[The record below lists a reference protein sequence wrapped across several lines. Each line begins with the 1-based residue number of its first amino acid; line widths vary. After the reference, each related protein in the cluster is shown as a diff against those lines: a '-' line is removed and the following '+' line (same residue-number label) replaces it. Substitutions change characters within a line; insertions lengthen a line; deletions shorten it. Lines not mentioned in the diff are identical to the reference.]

1 MHEVWNQNPSN
12 EVKAFKKEAE
22 KGENWMCSRVPV
34 LSQLQTDKLIQKV
47 YSHFRAP
54 GKRPDLEPWVS
65 FWPLAAIYILLNT
78 ENKSSKWWNLVFK
91 NSVISGKEI
100 IYRDFYPSHLVRWQE
115 KLRTS
120 TIMPPRSHSSVGLWQ
135 ISCTTKKYRLFGV
148 CRVFLS
154 LRGIGRV

>member
-1 MHEVWNQNPSN
+1 MRSGIRIHQ
-12 EVKAFKKEAE
+12 VKLKLLKKKQKKEQTGCAPE
-22 KGENWMCSRVPV
+22 
-34 LSQLQTDKLIQKV
+34 SQFSPSCKLIQQV

-115 KLRTS
+115 KLRTTS